1 MSAYVSVYMTAS
13 SAEEADRIASAL
25 VEERLAACV
34 NILGAIRSVYRWDGA
49 VRNDTEV
56 ALIAKTRAALFD
68 ALAARVRALHS
79 HDVPCI
85 VSWPIEA
92 GNPAYLSWIGDE
104 TGGKAGK

>member
-1 MSAYVSVYMTAS
+1 MSGYISVYMTAS
-13 SAEEADRIASAL
+13 SPEEADRIASAL

-34 NILGAIRSVYRWDGA
+34 NTLGGIRSVYRWDGA
-49 VRNDTEV
+49 VQRDTEV

-79 HDVPCI
+79 YEVPCI

-92 GNPAYLSWIGDE
+92 GNPAYLAWIGAE
-104 TGGKAGK
+104 TDGKG